1 MFCFVF
7 GEPHFSLRREEILIL
22 EIKEFLYICICSVDE
37 HACIAD
43 VNLFLTHPAVSSKLS
58 PPTLPPCQ
66 SVTLS
71 HVASTAQRPG
81 FKNEKYQDVP
91 CGSVRGGLA
100 EAGQFLVSIG
110 AAVEQG
116 QILFTLLLTGRGG

>member
-1 MFCFVF
+1 M
-7 GEPHFSLRREEILIL
+7 IL

-37 HACIAD
+37 HACMHAD
-43 VNLFLTHPAVSSKLS
+43 VNLFLTHPAESSKLS
-58 PPTLPPCQ
+58 PPTLRPFQ

-71 HVASTAQRPG
+71 HVASTAQWPG

-100 EAGQFLVSIG
+100 EAGQFLVSIR

-116 QILFTLLLTGRGG
+116 QILFTLLLTGG